1 MPRKNDIPPE
11 VRRFILTS
19 IPSVPHVEALLLMR
33 ATAPARWTP
42 SDLAQR
48 LYVQPAVARSVLA
61 DLCNAA
67 MLESEDSGLTYFFG
81 EQPNALCEA
90 ITRLAALYSSNLVD
104 ITLLIHSKL
113 DRKAQQFADA
123 FDFRK
128 EP

>member
-1 MPRKNDIPPE
+1 MPKDDIPSE

-33 ATAPARWTP
+33 ATAPARWTS

-48 LYVQPAVARSVLA
+48 LYVQPALASGVLA
-61 DLCNAA
+61 DLCTAA
-67 MLESEDSGLTYFFG
+67 LLQSEDAGTSYFFG
-81 EQPNALCEA
+81 EQPDALCDV
-90 ITRLAALYSSNLVD
+90 INTLAALYSSNLVE

-113 DRKAQQFADA
+113 DRKAQQFANA

>member
-1 MPRKNDIPPE
+1 MPKNDIPPE
-11 VRRFILTS
+11 LRRFILTS

-33 ATAPARWTP
+33 ATAPERWTP

-48 LYVQPAVARSVLA
+48 LYVQPAVARDVLA
-61 DLCNAA
+61 DLCTAA
-67 MLESEDSGLTYFFG
+67 MLHSEDAGSTYFFG
-81 EQPNALCEA
+81 AQPDALCDV
-90 ITRLAALYSSNLVD
+90 INTLAVLYSSNLVE

-128 EP
+128 ES